1 MTTDEWLAV
10 RYLHDHTVASQYAT
24 IHW

>member
-10 RYLHDHTVASQYAT
+10 MYLHDHTVASQYAT